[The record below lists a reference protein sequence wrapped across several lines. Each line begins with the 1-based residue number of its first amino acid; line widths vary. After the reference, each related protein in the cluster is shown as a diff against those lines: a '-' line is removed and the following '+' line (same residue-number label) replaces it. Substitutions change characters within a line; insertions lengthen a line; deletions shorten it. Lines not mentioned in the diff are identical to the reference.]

1 MINVWKGCLKFFLD
15 CVYCLIM
22 NLYLHYFHYSIQ
34 FSIQLFNM
42 KEMSPT
48 GNNTVLDSSH
58 CDIDLSIIFIF
69 ILQFWEWWL
78 LQMKWYTYD
87 LFLKIFFL
95 REVPGIWEIL
105 STLTL
110 IIDRLLANLFSLFVL
125 IFLTQLNVCNLMK
138 SMQLRSQDHVIAHC
152 LEIRMI

>member
-1 MINVWKGCLKFFLD
+1 MCFCFVVFLFVSFLLLLFCLFYSYLSIDEIKYKHLINVWKGCLKFFLD

-95 REVPGIWEIL
+95 REVPGI
-105 STLTL
+105 
-110 IIDRLLANLFSLFVL
+110 
-125 IFLTQLNVCNLMK
+125 
-138 SMQLRSQDHVIAHC
+138 
-152 LEIRMI
+152 